1 MLQVLFMDQ
10 KIQYLNQMIEI
21 IDNKVTIFKKNKSK
35 LPQAAYTAE
44 KQVLTRTIEDTIKLA
59 EEIKPVPF
67 SLINDLKSL
76 IKQL

>member
-1 MLQVLFMDQ
+1 MLHHLFMDQ

-21 IDNKVTIFKKNKSK
+21 IDNKITIFKKNKSK

-44 KQVLTRTIEDTIKLA
+44 KQVLTRTIQDTIQLA
-59 EEIKPVPF
+59 EDIKPVPF
-67 SLINDLKSL
+67 SLINDLKAL

>member
-1 MLQVLFMDQ
+1 MLQLFLMDQ

-21 IDNKVTIFKKNKSK
+21 IDTKVSIFKKNKTK
-35 LPQAAYTAE
+35 LPQAAYQAE
-44 KQVLTRTIEDTIKLA
+44 KQVLTRTIQDTIQLA

-67 SLINDLKSL
+67 SLINDLKTL